1 MTRRRIAL
9 VGPLL
14 DDERRAVHTSGYPM
28 DPEQMLPSPDVILL
42 IDDGRGGC
50 MLFRYTAHGEL
61 AGDTPHASAAEAE
74 AQALEEYGEALLLPW
89 MDVPNDVADA
99 HVFAVRYAADQ
110 LNERG

>member
-9 VGPLL
+9 VGPLE
-14 DDERRAVHTSGYPM
+14 DRRAVHTSGYPM
-28 DPEQMLPSPDVILL
+28 DPEEMLPAPDVVLL
-42 IDDGRGGC
+42 IDEGRGGC

-61 AGDTPHASAAEAE
+61 AGDTPHETAAEAE
-74 AQALEEYGEALLLPW
+74 AQAMDEYGEALLLPW
-89 MDVPNDVADA
+89 VEVPNDVVDA